1 MKFNLNEYLY
11 NIGDE
16 LNGLKIIDKTRLN
29 NQKAYEV
36 QSLTYPDAPTYKTT
50 EGNLK
55 KGRGD
60 GYLNG
65 NRVYEG
71 NSLYSLKWTH
81 PYIKDI
87 EFSKKVKI
95 NSSKKITLKC
105 PNCGHEKEMVVAK
118 FSNKGISC
126 NICRYGISYPEKFFI
141 FYLEEKNIR
150 YEYQKTFQDFKSRRF
165 DFYLPELNI
174 IVETHGVQH
183 YIKTNEFMSYKRTVK
198 SDKEKRE
205 YCKSN
210 NIKLIEINC
219 SMSDFNFIR
228 NNINNSELPNIN
240 GEEEKIKTRL
250 RDSPLYYNI
259 NKLLGMYE
267 KGYNLS
273 EISRETGIS
282 RTIITNLFKKINKP
296 INSSPRLIQI
306 TNEEFENIKRLYCKE
321 KMGIDAIAKEY
332 NISRTVIRRILVE
345 NSIRI
350 DNKRK
355 KKVKIKC
362 TNTGETFDSVVE
374 ASKKY
379 NIKSPSNI
387 IQNAKGKQ
395 KYTGRHP
402 VTGEKL
408 YWEYVE

>member
-1 MKFNLNEYLY
+1 
-11 NIGDE
+11 
-16 LNGLKIIDKTRLN
+16 
-29 NQKAYEV
+29 
-36 QSLTYPDAPTYKTT
+36 
-50 EGNLK
+50 
-55 KGRGD
+55 
-60 GYLNG
+60 
-65 NRVYEG
+65 
-71 NSLYSLKWTH
+71 
-81 PYIKDI
+81 
-87 EFSKKVKI
+87 
-95 NSSKKITLKC
+95 
-105 PNCGHEKEMVVAK
+105 
-118 FSNKGISC
+118 
-126 NICRYGISYPEKFFI
+126 
-141 FYLEEKNIR
+141 
-150 YEYQKTFQDFKSRRF
+150 
-165 DFYLPELNI
+165 
-174 IVETHGVQH
+174 
-183 YIKTNEFMSYKRTVK
+183 
-198 SDKEKRE
+198 
-205 YCKSN
+205 
-210 NIKLIEINC
+210 
-219 SMSDFNFIR
+219 
-228 NNINNSELPNIN
+228 
-240 GEEEKIKTRL
+240 
-250 RDSPLYYNI
+250 
-259 NKLLGMYE
+259 MYE

-379 NIKSPSNI
+379 SIKSPSNI
-387 IQNAKGKQ
+387 IHNAKGKQ

>member
-1 MKFNLNEYLY
+1 MRASRGEIKIEEVLTSAGLVFEEEY
-11 NIGDE
+11 
-16 LNGLKIIDKTRLN
+16 
-29 NQKAYEV
+29 
-36 QSLTYPDAPTYKTT
+36 SFPD
-50 EGNLK
+50 LVSSS
-55 KGRGD
+55 GRP
-60 GYLNG
+60 L
-65 NRVYEG
+65 
-71 NSLYSLKWTH
+71 
-81 PYIKDI
+81 
-87 EFSKKVKI
+87 
-95 NSSKKITLKC
+95 
-105 PNCGHEKEMVVAK
+105 
-118 FSNKGISC
+118 
-126 NICRYGISYPEKFFI
+126 
-141 FYLEEKNIR
+141 
-150 YEYQKTFQDFKSRRF
+150 RF
-165 DFYLPELNI
+165 DFAVFDDNHDLDFLIEYQGI
-174 IVETHGVQH
+174 QH
-183 YIKTNEFMSYKRTVK
+183 YEPK
-198 SDKEKRE
+198 SKFGGYSGLRKQQYNDMKKRE

-219 SMSDFNFIR
+219 SMSDFNFIK
-228 NNINNSELPNIN
+228 NNINNSELPNMN

-250 RDSPLYYNI
+250 RDSPLYYNT
-259 NKLLGMYE
+259 NKLLGMYD

-306 TNEEFENIKRLYCKE
+306 TNEEFENIKRLYCKK

-332 NISRTVIRRILVE
+332 NISRTVIRRVLVE

-362 TNTGETFDSVVE
+362 INTGETFDSVVE

-387 IQNAKGKQ
+387 TQNAKGKQ